1 MTVPEVFV
9 VRDAGVLF
17 DAVAA
22 RLVTR
27 VVDRQAA
34 SGRAR
39 VLLGGDPLTL
49 GVLRALAAS
58 PARDAIDD
66 SALDLWW
73 ANDVWG
79 PQEDPARASWAVEQ
93 VLRRGELTETSL
105 HPIPGP
111 EECQDAAEAAEQ
123 YALALRAARDLDDHG
138 LVPRFDVLLLGIG
151 PGGGV
156 AGIAPEQPAAHE
168 LRAVTAVGGTP
179 QHPGQVTLTG
189 PALTS
194 ADEAWL
200 VGAGDEVSS
209 GVHLALSGAG
219 AVQVPVA
226 GVRGRQRTLLL
237 LDEGAARRLPASMRR
252 RASP

>member
-9 VRDAGVLF
+9 VRDARVLF

-39 VLLGGDPLTL
+39 VLLGGDPNTL
-49 GVLRALAAS
+49 GVLQALAAS

-66 SALDLWW
+66 TALDLWW
-73 ANDVWG
+73 ANDVWV
-79 PQEDPARASWAVEQ
+79 PPDDPARASGAVEQ
-93 VLRRGELTETSL
+93 LLRRSRLTQVSL

-111 EECQDAAEAAEQ
+111 GPSRDPAEAAEQ
-123 YALALRAARDLDDHG
+123 YAQALSAARDLDDHG
-138 LVPRFDVLLLGIG
+138 PTPRFDVLLTGIG

-156 AGIAPEQPAAHE
+156 AGIAPEQPAAHDS
-168 LRAVTAVGGTP
+168 RAVTSIGATP
-179 QHPGQVTLTG
+179 QHPGQVTLTAA
-189 PALTS
+189 ALTS
-194 ADEAWL
+194 VDEAWL
-200 VGAGDEVSS
+200 VGTGPAVSS
-209 GVHLALSGAG
+209 AVHLALSGAG
-219 AVQVPVA
+219 PVQVPVA

-237 LDEGAARRLPASMRR
+237 LDDDAARRLPTSMRR
-252 RASP
+252 LASP